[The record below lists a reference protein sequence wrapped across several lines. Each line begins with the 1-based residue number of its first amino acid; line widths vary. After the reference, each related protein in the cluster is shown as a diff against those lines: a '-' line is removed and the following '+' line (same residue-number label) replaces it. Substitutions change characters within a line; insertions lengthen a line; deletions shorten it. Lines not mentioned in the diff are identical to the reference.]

1 MNVRWRELAA
11 GQHDLVSRW
20 QLFDLGVPLWFI
32 ERAVYEGRWRQVLP
46 GVYATNAA
54 PLTLTQRRCAAS
66 LSEEDTYL
74 SFASAADE
82 WGFRAWQGDFDVV
95 TRPGSGGPKRCG
107 DILICRSTRL
117 GGNTTTRNGIPITTV
132 ERTLIDL
139 ASVLSEKAMTRAV
152 REALRLKLTTPARLA
167 AVLLRHRGARGT
179 ALLWDLQRRYAP
191 LKLNQAKSDAESYAQ
206 ELLQAAG
213 RPIPEINVDIAG
225 EEADLVW
232 RDRKLIIEIDG
243 PQFHLFKDEDERKQ
257 RKWEAAGY
265 TVLRI
270 PSDDVY
276 NRPQKL
282 LALAPA

>member
-1 MNVRWRELAA
+1 VLGSPWSCAQRTPAPPRALVRKRTA
-11 GQHDLVSRW
+11 
-20 QLFDLGVPLWFI
+20 
-32 ERAVYEGRWRQVLP
+32 RATQG
-46 GVYATNAA
+46 GATNHA
-54 PLTLTQRRCAAS
+54 PLTLTQVRHAAT
-66 LSEEDTYL
+66 LTAPDTYL

-82 WGFRAWQGDFDVV
+82 WGFRTWCGDFEVV

-117 GGNTTTRNGIPITTV
+117 EGNTTTRGGIRITTV
-132 ERTLIDL
+132 ERSLINL
-139 ASVLSEKAMTRAV
+139 ASALKPLQVTRTV

-179 ALLWDLQRRYAP
+179 AHVWNLQRRYAP
-191 LKLNQAKSDAESYAQ
+191 LKLNRAKSDAESYAQ

-213 RPIPEINVDIAG
+213 RTTPEINVEIAG

-232 RDRKLIIEIDG
+232 RDLKLIIEIDG
-243 PQFHLFKDEDERKQ
+243 PQFHLFEEEDERKQ
-257 RKWEAAGY
+257 REWKAAGY

-270 PSDDVY
+270 SSDDVY
-276 NRPQKL
+276 KRPQKL